1 MASNRSKPSSISSS
15 APPPPPRTLNVQKF
29 AESRAPEL
37 ESLHEIVAGRLGHDF
52 RIQRG
57 KRRRTTGHLVAKIRR
72 RKRRRVLDGHE
83 PEDGVKKVS
92 RRARRRAELQENPL
106 IGFCVSGDGTKR
118 LRTHL
123 WHAKRFTMV
132 KLWGFYLPLGL
143 HGRGRGSRSILKRL
157 KSGTLVHDASYC
169 CPIQL
174 DGPEDSIL
182 SVLKNVL
189 LPSPSDDFEKLYK
202 PIANGVCYKNAM
214 LYHVGNH
221 QSRLIAPVMYM
232 WRPFNRGN
240 THNRIGQDPISD
252 FCSMAPENGLSTVSS
267 RQLWIWIHAATFNE
281 GFDALRSACQNQM
294 DESGVS
300 VSCSSLVGHLAKLDV
315 IGSKANQAIKK
326 LLCPVPE
333 SNQAVSRC
341 SDSIDDTISQ
351 VEKSYVI
358 HHAERLPSCAVLS
371 LKVYDPRDLPS
382 MGTECTPEVALSSL
396 QDDNIPDSNSLAE
409 ISVNTEDRLTSL
421 WSEPEANGVFLSNS
435 ESLWDSSD
443 KLNPPLQES
452 ILSAEKHL
460 KRLEFFCLDQSNN
473 PTSVIGS
480 RDGSSRSCP
489 VLLLKHKDI
498 GNSSMGWSIILPLSW
513 AKVFWVALVSHGAHA
528 IGLRERQWIACN
540 NGLPSF
546 PFDFPD
552 CEAYSTFMAAKC
564 TEADRNA
571 ELHPPASRPLKVPI
585 PPPWDCVMSTI
596 ERGQNIIEDHQTLA
610 IHQAD
615 QGEVPSM
622 NPISSLE
629 QATLSVQVFIPRT
642 SDTLKQYIE
651 KKADRHLLLFPDQAL
666 LAKDYF
672 SDPKAE
678 NSFSSLTRCSN
689 LHHID
694 RKPCFVRV
702 LLHAHKEGFFEEG
715 AVICA
720 PTHTDISNWTSSS
733 SEEDKD
739 TLQIPQCTMRS
750 YFSQN
755 VSGQWHLNLPVD
767 NSTLQTFRWPIGF
780 ITSGF
785 VPGSGKPQA
794 MAYCEAT
801 LLSLLRNQ
809 QWSIMDKK
817 SKTEILV
824 LVRNLRSTA
833 HRRALATIVLEHQK
847 EDLDF
852 M

>member
-123 WHAKRFTMV
+123 WHAKRFTM
-132 KLWGFYLPLGL
+132 
-143 HGRGRGSRSILKRL
+143 
-157 KSGTLVHDASYC
+157 
-169 CPIQL
+169 
-174 DGPEDSIL
+174 DSIL

-214 LYHVGNH
+214 
-221 QSRLIAPVMYM
+221 
-232 WRPFNRGN
+232 
-240 THNRIGQDPISD
+240 
-252 FCSMAPENGLSTVSS
+252 
-267 RQLWIWIHAATFNE
+267 
-281 GFDALRSACQNQM
+281 M

-315 IGSKANQAIKK
+315 IGSKANQTIKK

-333 SNQAVSRC
+333 M
-341 SDSIDDTISQ
+341 IISQ
-351 VEKSYVI
+351 
-358 HHAERLPSCAVLS
+358 
-371 LKVYDPRDLPS
+371 
-382 MGTECTPEVALSSL
+382 
-396 QDDNIPDSNSLAE
+396 IPISLAE

-689 LHHID
+689 PHYID

-785 VPGSGKPQA
+785 VPGSGKSQA

-809 QWSIMDKK
+809 QWSIMNKK